1 MMQTLFKKS
10 HPLISKGLGISAT
23 LILLSLAVAV
33 THFIDVYYMHELR
46 GSDPTIH
53 SGPWGDLQ
61 EWDIRVE
68 QAMEFV
74 NFDRTSNEG
83 PFWNFGSL
91 TAPAVQNVLMSSGLS
106 SEDTGKL
113 LLNQVK
119 NPSGAFVIKPDESI
133 LLGLDPVVRS
143 KLYLALSQNPSNRL
157 QNAPYFLPKGDVMQL
172 FDKKYDSNVKASAL
186 MKKLLYVRNG
196 YTYFSDPEVILR
208 HIPNP
213 EERAEYLQSLTSQN
227 AVLLKLLIKPDS
239 DIDKPLNYWALT
251 SAGVRIKDLRP
262 LFEAQQRLP
271 AGGSISVLYLLPPMA
286 RERLFTTPLT
296 PGVGTPKQPDCHWSA
311 LNFFSEIP
319 DDRMSDNDFASSFIA
334 QNYYEIGKAG
344 LQGDLVLLFN
354 ERNRVIHSSV
364 YLADD
369 IVFTKNGVNFAQP
382 WILMHEKDMIGY
394 FSALEPVKVA
404 YFRRKRF

>member
-1 MMQTLFKKS
+1 MMQRLLKKS
-10 HPLISKGLGISAT
+10 HPLISKGLKISAI
-23 LILLSLAVAV
+23 LILVSLAVAV
-33 THFIDVYYMHELR
+33 THFIDAYYTHALR

-74 NFDRTSNEG
+74 SFDRTSNEG

-133 LLGLDPVVRS
+133 LLGLAPEVRS

-157 QNAPYFLPKGDVMQL
+157 QNAPYYIPKGDVTRL
-172 FDKKYDSNVKASAL
+172 FDKKYDSNAKASAL

-208 HIPNP
+208 HIQNP
-213 EERAEYLQSLTSQN
+213 EERAKYLQSLTSQN
-227 AVLLKLLIKPDS
+227 AVLLKLLIKPDT
-239 DIDKPLNYWALT
+239 DIDKPINYWALT
-251 SAGVRIKDLRP
+251 TAGVRIKDLRP
-262 LFEAQQRLP
+262 LFEAQQRL
-271 AGGSISVLYLLPPMA
+271 AEGGSISVLYLLPPMA

-296 PGVGTPKQPDCHWSA
+296 PGVGNAKQPDCHWTA

-354 ERNRVIHSSV
+354 EKNRVIHSAV

-369 IVFTKNGVNFAQP
+369 ILFTKNGVNFAQP